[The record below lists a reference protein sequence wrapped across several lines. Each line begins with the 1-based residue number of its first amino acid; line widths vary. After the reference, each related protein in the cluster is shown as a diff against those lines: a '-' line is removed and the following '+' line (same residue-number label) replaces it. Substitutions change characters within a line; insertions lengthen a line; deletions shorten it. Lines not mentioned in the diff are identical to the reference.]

1 MKFEF
6 EINNEDLFEDVDL
19 NEEEVPVDFKELLRK
34 NVVESVSNKMIDSQ
48 LDDDWKNG
56 INDEIKKILKENR
69 DEIINR
75 VVNQVATLIAAKKEL
90 VAITPKASE
99 LIRIDKENEKYFIG
113 LIDKAIAKRFK

>member
-99 LIRIDKENEKYFIG
+99 LTRIDKENEQYFIG

>member
-6 EINNEDLFEDVDL
+6 EINNEDLFEDDW

-34 NVVESVSNKMIDSQ
+34 NVVESVSNKMIDSE
-48 LDDDWKNG
+48 LHDDWKNG

-75 VVNQVATLIAAKKEL
+75 VVNQVATLIATKKEL

-99 LIRIDKENEKYFIG
+99 LTRIDKENEQYFIG

>member
-6 EINNEDLFEDVDL
+6 EINNEDLFEYDDW

-48 LDDDWKNG
+48 LYDDWKNG

-99 LIRIDKENEKYFIG
+99 LTRIDKENEQYFIG

>member
-6 EINNEDLFEDVDL
+6 EINNEDLFEYDNW

-34 NVVESVSNKMIDSQ
+34 NVVESVSNKMIDSE
-48 LDDDWKNG
+48 LYDDWKNG

-99 LIRIDKENEKYFIG
+99 LARINKENEQYFIS

>member
-6 EINNEDLFEDVDL
+6 EINNEDLFEYDNW

-34 NVVESVSNKMIDSQ
+34 NVVESVSNKMIDSE
-48 LDDDWKNG
+48 LHDDWKNG

-75 VVNQVATLIAAKKEL
+75 VVNQVATLIAAKKVL

-99 LIRIDKENEKYFIG
+99 LARINKENEQYFIN

>member
-6 EINNEDLFEDVDL
+6 EINNEDLFEYDDW

-34 NVVESVSNKMIDSQ
+34 NVVESVSNKMIDSE
-48 LDDDWKNG
+48 LHDDWKNG

-75 VVNQVATLIAAKKEL
+75 VVNQVATLIAAKKAL

-99 LIRIDKENEKYFIG
+99 LARINKENEQYFIN

>member
-6 EINNEDLFEDVDL
+6 EINNEDLFEYDNW

-48 LDDDWKNG
+48 LYDDWKNG

-99 LIRIDKENEKYFIG
+99 LTRIDKENEQYFIG

>member
-6 EINNEDLFEDVDL
+6 EINNEDLFEYDNW
-19 NEEEVPVDFKELLRK
+19 NEDEVPVDFKELLRK

-48 LDDDWKNG
+48 IYDDWKNG

-99 LIRIDKENEKYFIG
+99 LTRIDKENEQYFIG

>member
-6 EINNEDLFEDVDL
+6 EINNEDLFEYDNW

-34 NVVESVSNKMIDSQ
+34 NVVESVSNKMIDSE
-48 LDDDWKNG
+48 LYDDWKNG

-75 VVNQVATLIAAKKEL
+75 VVNQVATLIAVKKEL

-99 LIRIDKENEKYFIG
+99 LARMDKENEQYFIG

>member
-6 EINNEDLFEDVDL
+6 EINNEDLFEYDNW

-34 NVVESVSNKMIDSQ
+34 NVVESVSNKMIDSE
-48 LDDDWKNG
+48 LHDDWKNG

-75 VVNQVATLIAAKKEL
+75 VVNLVATLIAAKKEL

-99 LIRIDKENEKYFIG
+99 LARMDKENEQYFIG